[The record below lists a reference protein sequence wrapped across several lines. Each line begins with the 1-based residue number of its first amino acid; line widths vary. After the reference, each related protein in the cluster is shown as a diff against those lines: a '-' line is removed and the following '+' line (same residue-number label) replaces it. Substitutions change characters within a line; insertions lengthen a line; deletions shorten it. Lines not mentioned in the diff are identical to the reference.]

1 MSCDSNNDSEDWLT
15 IMVSEDDGFER
26 ESNEGLGVVNEDTE
40 AAFSDI
46 SSSEEFFD
54 ELSSA
59 DKSQASSECGSQ
71 AGVEGGSS
79 QDPGTNRDTEHLS
92 WDSRPSK
99 KNLCESPLAKGYQV
113 VRPVTGEVEGKGR
126 SSQEPRNTH
135 CLAARGVARVRQST
149 PPSYRGRRKR
159 CKLCDL
165 PGHWVKDCPDLFC
178 YVCKQQGHFAK
189 ECPEGGHRLP
199 SDSHRISSV
208 PGLGVT
214 SPSPPGSLPLDLL
227 GAYGQNGSV
236 ERD

>member
-79 QDPGTNRDTEHLS
+79 QDPGTNKDTEHLS
-92 WDSRPSK
+92 CDSRPSK
-99 KNLCESPLAKGYQV
+99 KNLCESPLAKGY
-113 VRPVTGEVEGKGR
+113 
-126 SSQEPRNTH
+126 
-135 CLAARGVARVRQST
+135 
-149 PPSYRGRRKR
+149 
-159 CKLCDL
+159 
-165 PGHWVKDCPDLFC
+165 
-178 YVCKQQGHFAK
+178 
-189 ECPEGGHRLP
+189 
-199 SDSHRISSV
+199 
-208 PGLGVT
+208 
-214 SPSPPGSLPLDLL
+214 
-227 GAYGQNGSV
+227 
-236 ERD
+236 